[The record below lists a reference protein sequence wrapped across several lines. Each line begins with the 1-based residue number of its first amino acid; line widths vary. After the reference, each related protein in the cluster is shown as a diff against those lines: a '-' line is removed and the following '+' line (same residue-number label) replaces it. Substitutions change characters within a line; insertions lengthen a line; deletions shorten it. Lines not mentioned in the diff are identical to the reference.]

1 VVPTLLQLIQRHR
14 DYVNGLVRSYSVL
27 IPILVVG
34 YLGGA
39 LALIIAL
46 GVETS
51 ILDAVNSD
59 AGTVTITNRV
69 N

>member
-1 VVPTLLQLIQRHR
+1 MVPTLLQLIQHHR

-27 IPILVVG
+27 ILILVVG

-51 ILDAVNSD
+51 LLDAVNSD